1 MFQAVNPAMTV
12 ALPASLDI
20 AVIGAGAAG
29 LAAARTLRGTGLTA
43 AVLEARER
51 IGGRAHTLD
60 RCGFALD
67 MGCGWLHSADENPL
81 AAMVE
86 PQGLTLDRTPPPW
99 ERQAF
104 DHEMTPAEQ
113 AEFREAFAA
122 FEARVEQ
129 AAARGEEGP
138 ASALFEPGG
147 RWNARMDAV
156 SGALNGAR
164 FAEVSIRDYA
174 AYRDTGVNWRVAEG
188 YGRLI
193 ERLGA
198 GLPVV
203 AGCPVHR
210 IDRSGPALRLETAR
224 GAVEAR
230 AVIVTAPT
238 DLLAGE
244 AIRFD
249 PPLPDL
255 VEAAA
260 DLPLGLASKLHLAVT
275 GPEDFPADS
284 QLWGRT
290 DTAETAGY
298 HLRPFGRPL
307 IEAWF
312 SADLARALEA
322 EGEAAF
328 SAFAADEL
336 ADLLGSSMRRRIEP
350 LAVSMWGADPW
361 SRGAYSHARP
371 GAADARARLARP
383 VENRIFL
390 AGEATSAAFYGTAHG
405 AWLEGERAARQA
417 LRALGLDPGP
427 APGDEGA

>member
-1 MFQAVNPAMTV
+1 MTDS
-12 ALPASLDI
+12 LPASLDI

-29 LAAARTLRGTGLTA
+29 IAAARALRGRGL
-43 AVLEARER
+43 AVTVIEARDR
-51 IGGRAHTLD
+51 LGGRAHTVQAA
-60 RCGFALD
+60 GFPLD

-81 AAMVE
+81 AALVE

-113 AEFREAFAA
+113 AEFRAAFAA
-122 FEARVEQ
+122 FEDRVEQ

-138 ASALFEPGG
+138 AAALFETEC
-147 RWNARMDAV
+147 RWNARMDAI

-174 AYRDTGVNWRVAEG
+174 AYRDTGVNWRVVEG

-203 AGCPVHR
+203 TGCPVSR
-210 IDRSGPALRLETAR
+210 IDRSGSVLRLATAR
-224 GAVEAR
+224 GVVEAR
-230 AVIVTAPT
+230 TAIVTVPT
-238 DLLAGE
+238 DLIPAG
-244 AIRFD
+244 ALRFD

-260 DLPLGLASKLHLAVT
+260 DLPLGLASKLHLTVT
-275 GPEDFPADS
+275 GAEDFPPDS
-284 QLWGRT
+284 QLWGRN
-290 DTAETAGY
+290 DTAETGGY
-298 HLRPFGRPL
+298 HLRPFGRPM

-312 SADLARALEA
+312 SADLARLLEA

-328 SAFAADEL
+328 AAFAADEL
-336 ADLLGSSMRRRIEP
+336 ANLLGSGMRRRIEP
-350 LAVSMWGADPW
+350 VAVSMWGADPW

-371 GAADARARLARP
+371 GAAGARARLARP
-383 VENRIFL
+383 IVDRIFI
-390 AGEATSAAFYGTAHG
+390 AGEATSTDFYGTTHG

-417 LRALGLDPGP
+417 LAALGLDPGP
-427 APGDEGA
+427 APGDEEA